1 MLGMVI
7 QGLIEF
13 SAPCNHCGR
22 PFIKSQAGNLRLGVN
37 IVPLM
42 LWSLLTILIEFDV
55 WKTFNHKK
63 KEVAGVK
70 SRKKALGPE
79 PPTQGP

>member
-37 IVPLM
+37 IVPLYAM
-42 LWSLLTILIEFDV
+42 ESIDHI
-55 WKTFNHKK
+55 N
-63 KEVAGVK
+63 
-70 SRKKALGPE
+70 RI
-79 PPTQGP
+79 